1 MVKVGQTLHM
11 GGQYGPLGE
20 PDVLYFTQLHEYGHK
35 WWALL
40 VAHRA
45 LIALAQP
52 DEGPYVVLCR
62 LPPY

>member
-35 WWALL
+35 WWG
-40 VAHRA
+40 
-45 LIALAQP
+45 IAGSPQ
-52 DEGPYVVLCR
+52 GPHSPR
-62 LPPY
+62 TAR